1 MKAIRE
7 QIKNGVDHIKLNLS
21 GGIMGPA
28 WDLHTHSFLLDDEIR
43 AAFEICKKRHF
54 RVMAHATNPEAVKSA
69 IRLGAHSVEHGYI
82 MDDECIALLVEHQ
95 TWYVPTLAISHLTAS
110 QATNPFEAEW
120 VAARGLSP
128 ALCCRAEAASDVH
141 AMWFKRA
148 LDAGVRMALGSDI
161 RPLKEAALLE
171 MGLWV
176 RDGATPWQTLVAA
189 TRNAAAVCGV
199 GAELGTIEVGKLAD
213 LIVVGAN
220 PLEDIANVRR
230 LQLVLKE
237 GRVVS
242 DKRHPSSAVP

>member
-1 MKAIRE
+1 M
-7 QIKNGVDHIKLNLS
+7 S
-21 GGIMGPA
+21 
-28 WDLHTHSFLLDDEIR
+28 
-43 AAFEICKKRHF
+43 
-54 RVMAHATNPEAVKSA
+54 HATNPDAVKNA
-69 IRLGAHSVEHGYI
+69 IRLGAHSIEHGYI
-82 MDDECIALLVEHQ
+82 MDDECIALLLEHD

-110 QATNPFEAEW
+110 QATNPFEAAW
-120 VAARGLSP
+120 VTQRGLSH

-141 AMWFKRA
+141 ATWFRKA

-161 RPLKEAALLE
+161 RPLKDAALLE

-189 TRNAAAVCGV
+189 TRHGAAVCGV
-199 GAELGTIEVGKLAD
+199 DAELGTVEVGKFAD

-220 PLEDIANVRR
+220 PLEDITNVRR

-242 DKRHPSSAVP
+242 DKRHPSGAVP